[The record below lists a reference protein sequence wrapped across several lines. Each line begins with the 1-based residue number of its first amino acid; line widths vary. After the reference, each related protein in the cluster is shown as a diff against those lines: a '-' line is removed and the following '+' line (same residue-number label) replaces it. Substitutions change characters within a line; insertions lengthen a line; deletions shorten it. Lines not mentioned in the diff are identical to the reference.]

1 MTLPATN
8 CWKAYQPM
16 ANAAWDQ
23 YKKATI
29 AMGKWTNRKVMR
41 DLLRSEPELRTVRRG
56 AFGSWRTKI

>member
-1 MTLPATN
+1 
-8 CWKAYQPM
+8 M